1 MRCLPLN
8 IYKEVYTFGTS
19 ILVCWFCK
27 DTVKFHSI
35 NDQPSWFKFSPV
47 TEVKYFEWI
56 KNGSYERGYGK
67 PHKVSYKIDG
77 SVHIIDTLGVT
88 KINEIKVRNMHR
100 DYHDDWYEYL
110 ARFKRF
116 GK

>member
-35 NDQPSWFKFSPV
+35 NDQPS
-47 TEVKYFEWI
+47 EVHI
-56 KNGSYERGYGK
+56 NSKNGVIMKRWNRYGSFFRENYK
-67 PHKVSYKIDG
+67 PHTIDYYKDG
-77 SVHIIDTLGVT
+77 SLKGMYFNSSTYLISAVHP
-88 KINEIKVRNMHR
+88 
-100 DYHDDWYEYL
+100 DYRDDW
-110 ARFKRF
+110 ARIY
-116 GK
+116 GNGI